1 MCYSYS
7 DRETMEEARKLMRD
21 RDERRRRGE
30 RAKREDKKTAP
41 EKGRELVRA

>member
-1 MCYSYS
+1 
-7 DRETMEEARKLMRD
+7 MEEARRLMRV
-21 RDERRRRGE
+21 RDERKRREE

>member
-21 RDERRRRGE
+21 RDERKRREE